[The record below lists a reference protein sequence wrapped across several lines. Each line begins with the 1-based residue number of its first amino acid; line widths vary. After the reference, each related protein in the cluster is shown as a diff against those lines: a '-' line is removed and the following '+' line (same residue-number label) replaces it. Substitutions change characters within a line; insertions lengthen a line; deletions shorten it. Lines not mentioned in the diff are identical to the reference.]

1 MTQEKQTSIRIL
13 QSKPAKKTLGKS
25 SVFLLGLIAGMVISA
40 IFFFV
45 FINMNPTESASTNTD
60 SVATQEPELRDV
72 HAEEAATNHHD
83 ENAGAYKQHINEK
96 DFIQIV
102 KHENKV
108 AAQKNPN
115 PNASPFEQM
124 LKPEAKPAVPP
135 PAATRPQAAI
145 TAKPVPKAKVE
156 AKPEAAAKPTE
167 KEAAPKKEEAQEAS
181 PEGTVKM
188 TIDRKVIENKP

>member
-45 FINMNPTESASTNTD
+45 FININPTENNSTNTD

-72 HAEEAATNHHD
+72 HAEETATNHHD
-83 ENAGAYKQHINEK
+83 ENAVAYKQHINEK
-96 DFIQIV
+96 DFNQIF

-124 LKPEAKPAVPP
+124 LKPEAKPAVSP

-156 AKPEAAAKPTE
+156 AKAETAAKSTE

-181 PEGTVKM
+181 PEGTVKV

>member
-45 FINMNPTESASTNTD
+45 FININPTENTSTNTD

-72 HAEEAATNHHD
+72 HAEETATNHHD

-96 DFIQIV
+96 DFNQIF

-145 TAKPVPKAKVE
+145 TAKPVPKVKVE
-156 AKPEAAAKPTE
+156 AKAETAAKPTE

-181 PEGTVKM
+181 PEGTVKV

>member
-96 DFIQIV
+96 DFNQIF

-124 LKPEAKPAVPP
+124 LKPEAKPVPP
-135 PAATRPQAAI
+135 PAVTRPQAAI

-156 AKPEAAAKPTE
+156 AKPEAAVKPTE
-167 KEAAPKKEEAQEAS
+167 KEATPKKEEAQEAS
-181 PEGTVKM
+181 PEGTVKV

>member
-25 SVFLLGLIAGMVISA
+25 FVFLLGLIAGMVISA

-96 DFIQIV
+96 DFNQIF

-135 PAATRPQAAI
+135 PTATRPQAAI

-156 AKPEAAAKPTE
+156 AKAETAAKSTE

-181 PEGTVKM
+181 PEGTVKV